1 MDERAMNQNHYDDEI
16 DLTRVFSAL
25 WKRKWLFTA
34 TVLITVCLGIILAF
48 SLPDI
53 YRAYVVLQPG
63 ILDVT
68 PDGKYIYLDSV
79 QNIKAKIDSNAYSQ
93 RLYESLEEG
102 VRESRMDFKADIPK
116 NANVLVV
123 SAEAEKERIE
133 QKIKNIYLLIK
144 ELEYDYSTQIERR
157 KLEIAKQKMILE
169 NELRD
174 IEVKKKGIDN
184 QIALAKNEMKAF
196 KSQIDSYRHTLAVLE
211 AREKELLNE
220 ILMAQRNSERLIQ
233 GRESFIQQHFDNKDP
248 HLADILYTTT
258 IQQNVSFSNELQSRL
273 SELRM
278 KKEDITGLII
288 RAEKLLAEKKVN
300 IEQLELQKNEQL
312 EVQIARK
319 NIDIQ
324 DLEKRN
330 SYIQNMQ
337 MVSKPIATKKPVKPN
352 RKMIIVLS
360 AMVGCFLGFAVA
372 LIKEY
377 VSFGAIGEQP
387 IKGEQ

>member
-16 DLTRVFSAL
+16 DLTKIFLAL
-25 WKRKWLFTA
+25 WKRKWVLIA
-34 TVLITVCLGIILAF
+34 TVLITVCLGVVLAF

-63 ILDVT
+63 VLDVT
-68 PDGKYIYLDSV
+68 SDGKYIYLDSV

-93 RLYESLEEG
+93 RLYESMEEG
-102 VRESRMDFKADIPK
+102 VQESRADFKADVPK
-116 NANVLVV
+116 NTNVIVV
-123 SAEAEKERIE
+123 STEAEKEHIE
-133 QKIKNIYLLIK
+133 QKIRNLHLLIK
-144 ELEYDYSTQIERR
+144 ELQYDYSTEIERR

-174 IEVKKKGIDN
+174 IEVKKKGLDN
-184 QIALAKNEMKAF
+184 QIALAKNEMKAI
-196 KSQIDSYRHTLAVLE
+196 KSQIDSYRYTLAVLE
-211 AREKELLNE
+211 AREKELVNE
-220 ILMAQRNSERLIQ
+220 ILVAQRNSERLIQ
-233 GRESFIQQHFDNKDP
+233 GRESFIQQHSDNKDP

-258 IQQNVSFSNELQSRL
+258 IQQNISLSNELQSRL

-278 KKEDITGLII
+278 KKEDTKGLII
-288 RAEKLLAEKKVN
+288 EAEKFLAEKKVN
-300 IEQLELQKNEQL
+300 IELLELQKNEQL

-360 AMVGCFLGFAVA
+360 AMVGCFLGFIVV
-372 LIKEY
+372 L
-377 VSFGAIGEQP
+377 
-387 IKGEQ
+387 

>member
-174 IEVKKKGIDN
+174 IEVKKKGLDN
-184 QIALAKNEMKAF
+184 QIALAKNEMKAI
-196 KSQIDSYRHTLAVLE
+196 KSKIDSHRHTLAVLE
-211 AREKELLNE
+211 AREEELLNE
-220 ILMAQRNSERLIQ
+220 ILVAKRNSERLIQ

-288 RAEKLLAEKKVN
+288 GAEKLLAEKKVN

-377 VSFGAIGEQP
+377 VSFNAIGEQP

>member
-48 SLPDI
+48 SMPDI

-68 PDGKYIYLDSV
+68 PYGKYIYLDSV

-144 ELEYDYSTQIERR
+144 ELQYDYSTEIERR

-220 ILMAQRNSERLIQ
+220 ILMAQSNS
-233 GRESFIQQHFDNKDP
+233 
-248 HLADILYTTT
+248 
-258 IQQNVSFSNELQSRL
+258 
-273 SELRM
+273 
-278 KKEDITGLII
+278 
-288 RAEKLLAEKKVN
+288 
-300 IEQLELQKNEQL
+300 
-312 EVQIARK
+312 
-319 NIDIQ
+319 
-324 DLEKRN
+324 
-330 SYIQNMQ
+330 
-337 MVSKPIATKKPVKPN
+337 
-352 RKMIIVLS
+352 
-360 AMVGCFLGFAVA
+360 
-372 LIKEY
+372 
-377 VSFGAIGEQP
+377 
-387 IKGEQ
+387 